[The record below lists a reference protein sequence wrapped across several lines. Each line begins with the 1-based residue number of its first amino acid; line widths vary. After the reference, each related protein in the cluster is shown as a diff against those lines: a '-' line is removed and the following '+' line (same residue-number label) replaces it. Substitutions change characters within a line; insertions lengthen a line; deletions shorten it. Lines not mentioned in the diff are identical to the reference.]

1 MSIESAVARPL
12 SVIPLRAVGRLSRW
26 NRPHV
31 LGVGALTAVIA
42 AIFSVYTLVSYAT
55 YDESNYDLVIFDQ
68 AIRSYAHFH
77 LGISIIKGLHD
88 GFGPNFS
95 VLGDHF
101 SPLDIALAPL
111 YWIYD
116 GPQSLLVAQAVL
128 FALAIPWLWVYTRRA
143 MGGSGRKATAA
154 AYLACVG
161 YGLSWPLAAAVAFEY
176 HEVAFVPVLTAIA
189 LERLQGGKLRGALIA
204 LGFLLLVKE
213 DMGLLVAGIGFVLAV
228 SFSPTVRRQRL
239 VGIIL
244 IVVGVAYT
252 YFATSVIIPAFGGR
266 ANYYWAYSA
275 LGQNIPQLLG
285 HLIRH
290 PGQFLQLMVS
300 PHIKL
305 RTWKWL
311 LLAFCFLPL
320 LSPLTLAALPLL
332 IERMLAGPQYA
343 HWWGTHYQYN
353 AFVVA
358 ILVFASVDGAVRLDR
373 WATRVWLYMES
384 PRAAAGQTVPVE
396 VAGAAVVAEAAG
408 AGAAVAEAAGAGS
421 VAVEAAGAGPV
432 PAETAG
438 AGSAPASGTS
448 ASVMGTGDDAAPAVA
463 SLETD
468 RPLDPVRRIG
478 TGVVAFACCAAICLA
493 ALYSVRDFALDG
505 LLSARFYH
513 MDPREKAI
521 AAADAKVPSG
531 VVVAAANF
539 AGAELSSRDTVLM
552 WDGDGYASAFA
563 APWVVADTWR
573 LELGFSTIADERA
586 DVALLQRHGYRV
598 VFFSRGL
605 WVLHR
610 PGPPNLSLR
619 SRPLNLSP
627 RSAG

>member
-1 MSIESAVARPL
+1 M
-12 SVIPLRAVGRLSRW
+12 
-26 NRPHV
+26 
-31 LGVGALTAVIA
+31 LGVGALTAIVA
-42 AIFSVYTLVSYAT
+42 AIFCVYTLVSYSN
-55 YDESNYDLVIFDQ
+55 YNESNYDLVIFDQ

-101 SPLDIALAPL
+101 SPIDIALAPL

-116 GPQSLLVAQAVL
+116 GPQTLLVAQAVL

-143 MGGSGRKATAA
+143 MGWSGQKATAA
-154 AYLACVG
+154 AYLVCIG
-161 YGLSWPLAAAVAFEY
+161 YGLAWPLAAAVAFEY

-189 LERLQGGKLRGALIA
+189 LERLQAGKLRAGLIA

-213 DMGLLVAGIGFVLAV
+213 DMGLLVAGIGVALAV

-239 VGIIL
+239 VGLIL

-275 LGQNIPQLLG
+275 LGQNIPQLVG
-285 HLIRH
+285 HLVTH
-290 PGQFLQLMVS
+290 PGQFFQLMVS
-300 PHIKL
+300 PSVKL

-311 LLAFCFLPL
+311 FLAFCFLPL

-332 IERMLAGPQYA
+332 VERMLAGPQYA
-343 HWWGTHYQYN
+343 HWWGTHFQYN

-358 ILVFASVDGAVRLDR
+358 ILVFAAVDGAVRLDR
-373 WATRVWLYMES
+373 WATRVWRYMES
-384 PRAAAGQTVPVE
+384 PRAVSAQTVPVE
-396 VAGAAVVAEAAG
+396 L
-408 AGAAVAEAAGAGS
+408 
-421 VAVEAAGAGPV
+421 AGAGPV
-432 PAETAG
+432 PAEATG
-438 AGSAPASGTS
+438 AGSVPAEPADAGAALASGTS
-448 ASVMGTGDDAAPAVA
+448 APVADTGGDAAPADP
-463 SLETD
+463 SLEAD
-468 RPLDPVRRIG
+468 RALDPRGRIG
-478 TGVVAFACCAAICLA
+478 TGVVALGCCAAIWLA
-493 ALYSVRDFALDG
+493 GLYSVRDFALDG
-505 LLSARFYH
+505 LLSASFYK
-513 MDPREKAI
+513 MTPREMAI

-573 LELGFSTIADERA
+573 HELGFATLAEQRA
-586 DVALLQRHGYRV
+586 DVTLLEHHGYKV
-598 VFFSRGL
+598 VFFRRGL

-610 PGPPNLSLR
+610 AGPPNLSLR
-619 SRPLNLSP
+619 SKPLNLSP

>member
-12 SVIPLRAVGRLSRW
+12 SVSRRRTAGRLSRW
-26 NRPHV
+26 NHPHV
-31 LGVGALTAVIA
+31 LGVSALTAIIA
-42 AIFSVYTLVSYAT
+42 AIYSVYTLVTYAT
-55 YDESNYDLVIFDQ
+55 YNESNYDLIIFDQ
-68 AIRSYAHFH
+68 AMRSYAHFH

-101 SPLDIALAPL
+101 SPIDMALAPL

-116 GPQSLLVAQAVL
+116 GPQTLLVTQAVL
-128 FALAIPWLWVYTRRA
+128 FALAIPWLWVYTRRL
-143 MGGSGRKATAA
+143 MGGSGQKATAA

-161 YGLSWPLAAAVAFEY
+161 YGLSWPLAAAMAFEY

-189 LERLQGGKLRGALIA
+189 LERLQAGKLRAGLIA

-213 DMGLLVAGIGFVLAV
+213 DMGLLVAGIGVTLAV

-239 VGIIL
+239 VGLIL

-252 YFATSVIIPAFGGR
+252 YVATSLLIPAFGGR

-275 LGQNIPQLLG
+275 LGQNIPQVLG
-285 HLIRH
+285 HLLSH
-290 PGQFLQLMVS
+290 PGQFFQLMVS
-300 PHIKL
+300 PSVKL

-311 LLAFCFLPL
+311 FLAFCFLPL

-332 IERMLAGPQYA
+332 IERMLAGPAYV
-343 HWWGTHYQYN
+343 HWWGTHFQYN

-358 ILVFASVDGAVRLDR
+358 ILAFAAVDGAVRLDR
-373 WATRVWLYMES
+373 WATRIWRYMES
-384 PRAAAGQTVPVE
+384 PRTVSGQIVPTE
-396 VAGAAVVAEAAG
+396 V
-408 AGAAVAEAAGAGS
+408 AGAGS
-421 VAVEAAGAGPV
+421 VPAEDVGAGSV
-432 PAETAG
+432 PAQDVG
-438 AGSAPASGTS
+438 AGSALASGTPTP
-448 ASVMGTGDDAAPAVA
+448 VTGTGADAAPAVA
-463 SLETD
+463 SPEAVRALE
-468 RPLDPVRRIG
+468 PVRRIG
-478 TGVVAFACCAAICLA
+478 TGVVAVACCAAISLA

-505 LLSARFYH
+505 MLSAKFYQ

-531 VVVAAANF
+531 VVVAAANRV
-539 AGAELSSRDTVLM
+539 GAELSSRDTVLM

-573 LELGFSTIADERA
+573 HELGFSTLAEQRA
-586 DVALLQRHGYRV
+586 DVALLEHHGYRV
-598 VFFSRGL
+598 LFSTNGIF
-605 WVLHR
+605 VLHR
-610 PGPPNLSLR
+610 PGPPHLSLR
-619 SRPLNLSP
+619 SRPLGLSP
-627 RSAG
+627 RSAD

>member
-12 SVIPLRAVGRLSRW
+12 SLSTRRVAGRLSRW

-31 LGVGALTAVIA
+31 LGVGALTAIVA
-42 AIFSVYTLVSYAT
+42 AIFSVYTLVSYST
-55 YDESNYDLVIFDQ
+55 YNESSYDLVIFDQ

-101 SPLDIALAPL
+101 SPIDMALAPL

-116 GPQSLLVAQAVL
+116 GPQTLLVAQAVL

-189 LERLQGGKLRGALIA
+189 LERLQAGKLRGGLIA

-213 DMGLLVAGIGFVLAV
+213 DMGLLVAGIGVVLAV
-228 SFSPTVRRQRL
+228 SISPTVRRQRL
-239 VGIIL
+239 VGLIL
-244 IVVGVAYT
+244 IIVGVAYT
-252 YFATSVIIPAFGGR
+252 YFATSVLIPAFGGR

-275 LGQNIPQLLG
+275 LGQNIPQLVG
-285 HLIRH
+285 HLLTH
-290 PGQFLQLMVS
+290 PGQLLQLMVS
-300 PHIKL
+300 PSVKL

-358 ILVFASVDGAVRLDR
+358 ILVFAAIDGAVRLDR

-384 PRAAAGQTVPVE
+384 PRAASGHPAP
-396 VAGAAVVAEAAG
+396 AELAG
-408 AGAAVAEAAGAGS
+408 AGSVAAEAAGAGS
-421 VAVEAAGAGPV
+421 VPAEAAD
-432 PAETAG
+432 
-438 AGSAPASGTS
+438 AGSALPSGTS
-448 ASVMGTGDDAAPAVA
+448 APLIGTGDDTAPGGT
-463 SLETD
+463 SLEGASA
-468 RPLDPVRRIG
+468 LDPVRRIG
-478 TGVVAFACCAAICLA
+478 TGVVALGCCAAICLA
-493 ALYSVRDFALDG
+493 ALFSVRDFALDA
-505 LLSARFYH
+505 LLSARYYH
-513 MDPREKAI
+513 MDLHEKAI
-521 AAADAKVPSG
+521 AAADAKVPNG

-539 AGAELSSRDTVLM
+539 AGSELSSRDTVLM

-573 LELGFSTIADERA
+573 HELGFSTLADQRA
-586 DVALLQRHGYRV
+586 DVALLEHHGYRV
-598 VFFSRGL
+598 VFSSHGVT
-605 WVLHR
+605 VLHR
-610 PGPPNLSLR
+610 SGPPNLRLR
-619 SRPLNLSP
+619 TRPLNLSP